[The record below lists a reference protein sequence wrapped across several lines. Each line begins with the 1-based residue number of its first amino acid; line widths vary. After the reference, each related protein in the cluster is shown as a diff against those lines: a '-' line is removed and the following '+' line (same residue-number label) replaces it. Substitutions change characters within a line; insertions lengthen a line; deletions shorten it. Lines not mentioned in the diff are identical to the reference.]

1 MNRIRVADL
10 FTLGNLGAGFFAIL
24 SDNLLFA
31 AGLIC
36 LGAVLDVFDGWV
48 ARKMNQSSDLGV
60 QLDSLADMVTFGVAP
75 AILFYRMMP
84 EGWLTLVVC
93 VLIPITSAWRLAAF
107 NLLPPSP
114 WFRGL
119 PTPTNAL
126 WYVGLALWLPG
137 DSDWPLW
144 LISPT
149 IHLVISLSL
158 SALMVSSMP
167 ILGMKSK
174 AVIQRSWW
182 IIVAAMLGLI
192 LPVITGHF
200 GLAICSAL
208 IFFLIASIINALA
221 VNTQRKIN

>member
-24 SDNLLFA
+24 SDDLLLA

-60 QLDSLADMVTFGVAP
+60 QLDSLADLVTFGVAP

-84 EGWLTLVVC
+84 EGWLTLLVC
-93 VLIPITSAWRLAAF
+93 VMIPITSAWRLAAF

-126 WYVGLALWLPG
+126 WYVGLALWFPVAIDLPE
-137 DSDWPLW
+137 WLFYPPL
-144 LISPT
+144 
-149 IHLVISLSL
+149 HMVLSL
-158 SALMVSSMP
+158 ILSLLMVSAMP

-174 AVIQRSWW
+174 AVIRGSWW
-182 IIVAAMLGLI
+182 IIMAAFLGMI
-192 LPVITGHF
+192 LPILIGQVQ
-200 GLAICSAL
+200 LAISSAL
-208 IFFLIASIINALA
+208 VFFLFASAINALIG
-221 VNTQRKIN
+221 NEQRKTQ